1 MLLAIDIGNSSTKF
15 GIFENENL
23 IKRLTVPT
31 IRNQRADEIYEV
43 LRNKISSEISGVVV
57 SSVVSEL
64 KNSIVEL
71 SEKYFRQKPFF
82 VGADFD
88 FGFLINY
95 HPPESVGADRLVGA
109 FAAVEKYGKPCL
121 VCDFGTA
128 TTIDAVNSRHEYLGG
143 IIAPGL
149 NTLAEALFLKTSRLP
164 HVEIRKTEKVIE
176 NTTVGCIQSG
186 IFYGYIGLTEGVIS
200 RMIEE
205 LSEKP
210 KVIATGGFSRIIAE
224 NCPLIEI
231 TDENLILDGLRLIF
245 RKIS

>member
-1 MLLAIDIGNSSTKF
+1 
-15 GIFENENL
+15 
-23 IKRLTVPT
+23 
-31 IRNQRADEIYEV
+31 
-43 LRNKISSEISGVVV
+43 
-57 SSVVSEL
+57 
-64 KNSIVEL
+64 
-71 SEKYFRQKPFF
+71 
-82 VGADFD
+82 
-88 FGFLINY
+88 
-95 HPPESVGADRLVGA
+95 VGADRLVGA